1 VAGGEREEHRS
12 RASGFA
18 YIMGLYVRRGAER
31 VSGKIKCENVDKLIR
46 IGVGGGGR
54 EIWAH
59 DNQEILP
66 ADFLR

>member
-1 VAGGEREEHRS
+1 
-12 RASGFA
+12 
-18 YIMGLYVRRGAER
+18 MGPYVWRGAER

-46 IGVGGGGR
+46 IGVGGGGGK
-54 EIWAH
+54 IWAH